1 MTGSMYASVAGL
13 KAHMQKLTVI
23 GNNVANV
30 NTQGYKKQRTVF
42 RDSVYSMY
50 SAGSN
55 GTTSVGG
62 MNPSQLGYG
71 SMVGS
76 IDLNMSSSR
85 YNPGN
90 PMDCA
95 LVGDGFFLVGTKD
108 VENSTNPEVYD
119 ANFSAENFKALNLTR
134 VGDFKFGPDNYL
146 VDSKGNVVYGF
157 MTTAETETVTGADG
171 KPVVR
176 QVVSDQ
182 LVPIRLP
189 RWDENHQIKYA
200 RTDIDPKTDAPV
212 GGNNQGGGGGAA
224 DTTAAQR
231 LVDDKPKYAPNNNQ
245 GGAGNN
251 PDADA
256 PAADE
261 EYEFAR
267 LDSISIDS
275 KTGCISGTSKE
286 DGKPVIIGYL
296 AIGSVTNPN
305 GVTHIRNSYYKCQE
319 GAGSLSISML
329 GNVQKDLW
337 KGGPASV
344 GYSRLEAD
352 AAAGGGGAAGGD
364 APEPVPGTDILGG
377 DTEMMV
383 GFLEAPNVDLA
394 EEISELI
401 TTQRGYQA
409 NTRIITVT
417 DSMLEELVN
426 MKR

>member
-13 KAHMQKLTVI
+13 KAHMQKLSVI

-55 GTTSVGG
+55 GSLSVGG

-76 IDLNMSSSR
+76 IDLNMSSSS

-90 PMDCA
+90 PTDCA

-108 VENSTNPEVYD
+108 TAASTNPENYED
-119 ANFSAENFKALNLTR
+119 FTAENLKSLNLTR

-157 MTTAETETVTGADG
+157 MATSEKEEYVGADG
-171 KPVVR
+171 KMKER
-176 QVVSDQ
+176 QKISDQ

-189 RWDENHQIKYA
+189 RWEKQVTTVNGEEKVSYIIRYA
-200 RTDIDPKTDAPV
+200 RTDIGADGKPVTDANAV
-212 GGNNQGGGGGAA
+212 ANK
-224 DTTAAQR
+224 
-231 LVDDKPKYAPNNNQ
+231 LVDDKPIYHDDGQ
-245 GGAGNN
+245 GGGNAGND
-251 PDADA
+251 PDATTVE
-256 PAADE
+256 E
-261 EYEFAR
+261 EYEFAQ
-267 LDSISIDS
+267 LSSISIDA
-275 KTGCISGTSKE
+275 KTGAITGISNA
-286 DGKPVIIGYL
+286 DDQPVTIGYL
-296 AIGSVTNPN
+296 AIGMVANPN
-305 GVTHIRNSYYKCQE
+305 GVTHIGESYYKCQE
-319 GAGSLSISML
+319 GAGALSVGML
-329 GNVQKDLW
+329 GGVQKDL
-337 KGGPASV
+337 GISQVNGSMAPR
-344 GYSRLEAD
+344 GQ
-352 AAAGGGGAAGGD
+352 GGGGAGGAND
-364 APEPVPGTDILGG
+364 TPDYTPGTDILGTG
-377 DTEMMV
+377 STKMMV

-394 EEISELI
+394 EEIAELI

>member
-1 MTGSMYASVAGL
+1 MYASVAGL
-13 KAHMQKLTVI
+13 RAHMQKLSVI

-50 SAGSN
+50 SGGSN
-55 GTTSVGG
+55 GSTSVGG

-71 SMVGS
+71 SKIGS
-76 IDLNMSSSR
+76 IDLNMSSAS

-108 VENSTNPEVYD
+108 VENSTNPDVYD
-119 ANFSAENFKALNLTR
+119 ANFSAENFKSLNLTR

-157 MTTAETETVTGADG
+157 MTTSETETVTGADG

-176 QVVSDQ
+176 QKVSDQ

-189 RWDENHQIKYA
+189 RWDENHNIKYA
-200 RTDIDPKTDAPV
+200 RTDIDPTNDTPV
-212 GGNNQGGGGGAA
+212 GGADGGADA
-224 DTTAAQR
+224 AKAAQK
-231 LVDDKPKYAPNNNQ
+231 LVDDKPKYNVENN
-245 GGAGNN
+245 GGAND
-251 PDADA
+251 PDA
-256 PAADE
+256 PKVEE
-261 EYEFAR
+261 EYEFAQ

-305 GVTHIRNSYYKCQE
+305 GVTHIGNSYYKCQE
-319 GAGSLSISML
+319 GAGSLNISML

-337 KGGPASV
+337 QGRPASV
-344 GYSRLEAD
+344 GYSRLEANPD
-352 AAAGGGGAAGGD
+352 GGAGGADGAD
-364 APEPVPGTDILGG
+364 TVEPLPGTDIVGG
-377 DTEMMV
+377 STEMMV
-383 GFLEAPNVDLA
+383 GFLEGPNVDLA

>member
-55 GTTSVGG
+55 GSRSVGG

-76 IDLNMSSSR
+76 IDLNMSSSS

-90 PMDCA
+90 RMDCA

-108 VENSTNPEVYD
+108 TANSTNPEDYTD
-119 ANFSAENFKALNLTR
+119 FSAENLKSLNLTR
-134 VGDFKFGPDNYL
+134 VGDFKIGPDNYL

-157 MTTAETETVTGADG
+157 MSTSEVEEYVGADG
-171 KPVVR
+171 KPAKR
-176 QVVSDQ
+176 QKVSDQ

-189 RWDENHQIKYA
+189 RWEKKVETVNGEEKVSYIIHYA
-200 RTDIDPKTDAPV
+200 RTDIGPDGKPVEDAAGKPA
-212 GGNNQGGGGGAA
+212 NK
-224 DTTAAQR
+224 
-231 LVDDKPKYAPNNNQ
+231 LVDDKPIYNTEDGGNQ
-245 GGAGNN
+245 GGNQG
-251 PDADA
+251 DADA
-256 PAADE
+256 TATDA
-261 EYEFAR
+261 EYEFAQ
-267 LDSISIDS
+267 LSSISIDS
-275 KTGCISGTSKE
+275 KTGCISGISKA
-286 DGKPVIIGYL
+286 DDKPIVIGYL
-296 AIGSVTNPN
+296 AIGSVANPN
-305 GVTHIRNSYYKCQE
+305 GVTHIGNSYYKCQE
-319 GAGSLSISML
+319 GAGALSVSML
-329 GNVQKDLW
+329 GGVQKDL
-337 KGGPASV
+337 GISQVNGSMAP
-344 GYSRLEAD
+344 
-352 AAAGGGGAAGGD
+352 AGGANPNDPAAD
-364 APEPVPGTDILGG
+364 TPEYAPGTDVVGTG
-377 DTEMMV
+377 ATEMMV

-394 EEISELI
+394 EEIAELI

>member
-13 KAHMQKLTVI
+13 KAHMQKLSVI

-62 MNPSQLGYG
+62 MNPSQIGYG

-76 IDLNMSSSR
+76 IDLNMSSSS

-108 VENSTNPEVYD
+108 VANSTSPKSYED
-119 ANFSAENFKALNLTR
+119 FTAENLKSLNLTR

-157 MTTAETETVTGADG
+157 MTTSEQEEYVDTDG
-171 KPVVR
+171 QVKTR
-176 QVVSDQ
+176 QKVSDQ

-189 RWDENHQIKYA
+189 RWDVDNDHKIMYA
-200 RTDIDPKTDAPV
+200 RTDVTINADGTATVDQGTDGQARV
-212 GGNNQGGGGGAA
+212 AKQ
-224 DTTAAQR
+224 
-231 LVDDKPKYAPNNNQ
+231 LVDDKPIYHTEGNA
-245 GGAGNN
+245 GAGNDTASV
-251 PDADA
+251 DA
-256 PAADE
+256 
-261 EYEFAR
+261 EYEFAK

-275 KTGCISGTSKE
+275 KTGAITGISTADE
-286 DGKPVIIGYL
+286 KPVVIGYL
-296 AIGSVTNPN
+296 AIGKVTNPN
-305 GVTHIRNSYYKCQE
+305 GVTHIGQSYYKCGD
-319 GAGSLSISML
+319 GAGSLNITML
-329 GNVQKDLW
+329 GGVQKDL
-337 KGGPASV
+337 GISYVNGSMLDTAN
-344 GYSRLEAD
+344 
-352 AAAGGGGAAGGD
+352 AGGAGGAAD
-364 APEPVPGTDILGG
+364 AQPEYEGGTDVLSG

-394 EEISELI
+394 EEIAELI

>member
-1 MTGSMYASVAGL
+1 MYASVAGL
-13 KAHMQKLTVI
+13 KAHMQKLSVI

-42 RDSVYSMY
+42 RDSVYSLY
-50 SAGSN
+50 SSGSN
-55 GTTSVGG
+55 GTSSVGG

-71 SMVGS
+71 SMIGS
-76 IDLNMSSSR
+76 IDLNMSSAS

-90 PMDCA
+90 PTDCA

-108 VENSTNPEVYD
+108 VENSTNPDVYD
-119 ANFSAENFKALNLTR
+119 ANFSAENFKSLNLTR

-157 MTTAETETVTGADG
+157 MTTSQTETVTGADG

-200 RTDIDPKTDAPV
+200 RTDIDPTNDTPV
-212 GGNNQGGGGGAA
+212 GGADGGADA
-224 DTTAAQR
+224 AKAAQK
-231 LVDDKPKYAPNNNQ
+231 LVDDKPKYNVENN
-245 GGAGNN
+245 GGAND
-251 PDADA
+251 PDA
-256 PAADE
+256 PKVEE
-261 EYEFAR
+261 EYEFAQ

-305 GVTHIRNSYYKCQE
+305 GVTHIGNSYYKCQE
-319 GAGSLSISML
+319 GAGSLSICML

-337 KGGPASV
+337 KGRPASV
-344 GYSRLEAD
+344 GYSRLEANPD
-352 AAAGGGGAAGGD
+352 GGAGGADGGD
-364 APEPVPGTDILGG
+364 AVEPVPGTDILGG

-383 GFLEAPNVDLA
+383 GFLEGPNVDLA

>member
-76 IDLNMSSSR
+76 IDLNMSSSS

-108 VENSTNPEVYD
+108 VENSTNPDVYD
-119 ANFSAENFKALNLTR
+119 ANFSAENFKSLNLTR

-157 MTTAETETVTGADG
+157 MTTSQTETVTGADG

-200 RTDIDPKTDAPV
+200 RTDIDPTNDTPV
-212 GGNNQGGGGGAA
+212 GGADGGADA
-224 DTTAAQR
+224 AKAAQK
-231 LVDDKPKYAPNNNQ
+231 LVDDKPKYNVENN
-245 GGAGNN
+245 GGTND
-251 PDADA
+251 PDA
-256 PAADE
+256 PKVEE
-261 EYEFAR
+261 EYEFAQ

-305 GVTHIRNSYYKCQE
+305 GVTHIGNSYYKCQE
-319 GAGSLSISML
+319 GAGSLSICML

-337 KGGPASV
+337 KGRPASV
-344 GYSRLEAD
+344 GYSRLEANPD
-352 AAAGGGGAAGGD
+352 GGAGGADGGD
-364 APEPVPGTDILGG
+364 AVEPVPGTDILGG

-383 GFLEAPNVDLA
+383 GFLEGPNVDLA